1 MSPVM
6 EIEIYAD
13 VVCPWC
19 YIGKHRLERALE
31 SFEGDVTVQ
40 FRPFQLDPSPVP
52 EPRPLVES
60 LAEKFGG
67 AEKAEQMLAHTTAVA
82 ARDGLELRFDRAVT
96 ANTFDAHRLVR
107 FADSRGHAAG
117 TVEALYRAY
126 FTDGVDIGSRDAL
139 AAVGAGVGLDE
150 TEVRQF
156 LDSTAGES
164 EVRAGLADA
173 RALGVTSVP
182 TFVLAG
188 KYAVTG
194 AQEPDVLRS
203 ALTEVAAREQSG
215 S

>member
-1 MSPVM
+1 M
-6 EIEIYAD
+6 EIEVYAD

-31 SFEGDVTVQ
+31 SFEGDVTVG

-67 AEKAEQMLAHTTAVA
+67 AEKAEQMLAHTTGVA

-107 FADSRGHAAG
+107 LADSRGYAAE
-117 TVEALYRAY
+117 TVEGLYRAY

-139 AAVGAGVGLDE
+139 ATIGAGVGLDE

-156 LDSTAGES
+156 LDSTDGEP
-164 EVRAGLADA
+164 EVRTALATA
-173 RALGVTSVP
+173 RELGVTSVP

-194 AQEPDVLRS
+194 AQEPDVLRA
-203 ALTEVAAREQSG
+203 ALAEVAQREANSNA
-215 S
+215 